1 MRGERKLTEKII
13 DAVRELI
20 GNDMLTTVLISMIPI
35 VELRGAIPAAMT
47 MGIKPIVAF
56 ALSWV
61 GSAIVSPILLLIL
74 RPVLNWMKKYKIFAS
89 LAKAIE
95 DGFKSKAMKV
105 VGKSGEGMLD
115 GSQLKKLE
123 RKKMF
128 GVYLFVA
135 FPIPLTGVWTGSAI
149 ATFIDIPFWKAMAM
163 VWLGNLT
170 AGGIVTLLAFF
181 LEEYM
186 NTILDVFFI
195 IVILVLLLFI
205 VRTVIK
211 MVKNKKQA
219 KVQESEGVSENGSNE
234 VGGESTSQTLDAEVN
249 SVEDKTADVKENET
263 ESVKK
268 ENGNDDVKIMHTSTN
283 SGVEEKKPDDNEEKS
298 DSGVSPKE

>member
-1 MRGERKLTEKII
+1 
-13 DAVRELI
+13 
-20 GNDMLTTVLISMIPI
+20 MIPI

-47 MGIKPIVAF
+47 MGLQPLVAF
-56 ALSWV
+56 ALAWA

-74 RPVLNWMKKYKIFAS
+74 RPVLNWMKKYKLFAS
-89 LAKAIE
+89 LAHAVE

-105 VGKSGEGMLD
+105 IGKDGGGMLD
-115 GSQLKKLE
+115 GAQLKKLE
-123 RKKMF
+123 RKKML

-181 LEEYM
+181 LKEHM
-186 NTILDVFFI
+186 NTVLDIFFV

-205 VRTVIK
+205 VRTALK

-219 KVQESEGVSENGSNE
+219 KLQAEGGSAQGADVSQDGETSESIEVSKDVVNEENI
-234 VGGESTSQTLDAEVN
+234 
-249 SVEDKTADVKENET
+249 VENCNQSATNDEIKTAHT
-263 ESVKK
+263 AVKK
-268 ENGNDDVKIMHTSTN
+268 ADGDKSADKDKSNGD
-283 SGVEEKKPDDNEEKS
+283 GDNR
-298 DSGVSPKE
+298 

>member
-1 MRGERKLTEKII
+1 MTEKII
-13 DAVRELI
+13 EAVRELI

-47 MGIKPIVAF
+47 MGLQPLVAF
-56 ALSWV
+56 ALAWA

-74 RPVLNWMKKYKIFAS
+74 RPVLNWMKKYKLFAS
-89 LAKAIE
+89 LAHAVE

-105 VGKSGEGMLD
+105 IGKDGDGMLD
-115 GSQLKKLE
+115 GAQLKKLE
-123 RKKMF
+123 RKKML

-181 LEEYM
+181 LKEHM
-186 NTILDVFFI
+186 NTVLDIFFV

-205 VRTVIK
+205 VRTALK

-219 KVQESEGVSENGSNE
+219 KLQASSGSAQGADVSQDGETSECIEMSKDVVNEENI
-234 VGGESTSQTLDAEVN
+234 
-249 SVEDKTADVKENET
+249 VENCNQSATNDEIKTAHT
-263 ESVKK
+263 AVKK
-268 ENGNDDVKIMHTSTN
+268 ADGDKSADKDKSNGDGENR
-283 SGVEEKKPDDNEEKS
+283 
-298 DSGVSPKE
+298 

>member
-1 MRGERKLTEKII
+1 MRH
-13 DAVRELI
+13 LI
-20 GNDMLTTVLISMIPI
+20 GNDYLTTVLISMIPI
-35 VELRGAIPAAMT
+35 VELRGAIPAAIT
-47 MGIKPIVAF
+47 MGLKPLVAF

-89 LAKAIE
+89 LARAIE
-95 DGFKSKAMKV
+95 DGFKGKAMKV
-105 VGKSGEGMLD
+105 VGKESGEMLT
-115 GSQLKKLE
+115 GEELKKLE
-123 RKKMF
+123 RKKML

-170 AGGIVTLLAFF
+170 AGAIVTMLAFF
-181 LEEYM
+181 LSAYM
-186 NTILDVFFI
+186 NIILDIFFV

-205 VRTVIK
+205 ARTVIK

-219 KVQESEGVSENGSNE
+219 QAEQTVADGNAANNEQQTEDVPTVLAQEQPQE
-234 VGGESTSQTLDAEVN
+234 Q
-249 SVEDKTADVKENET
+249 SVEGKEKICTA
-263 ESVKK
+263 
-268 ENGNDDVKIMHTSTN
+268 HTSTN
-283 SGVEEKKPDDNEEKS
+283 S
-298 DSGVSPKE
+298 PKEDQEDK